1 MPSWKKI
8 ITSGSDAALNS
19 VTKTGDF
26 TLDVSGNITLDADG
40 AQIRLEDN
48 GTEFGRLSRVASD
61 LVIKSISNNN
71 DILLKGVDNS
81 STITALKLDMSE
93 AGNAQFNAKISG
105 SEIEASGDVI
115 AYGTSDERLKDNMV
129 YIGKPL
135 EKIDKIG
142 GYTFDW
148 NEKQQTFRG
157 KDIGVKAQEIEAVLP
172 EIVTTRASGYK
183 GVKYEK
189 IVPLLIEGIKALNQ
203 KVEHLENLLGKKIAP
218 KENS

>member
-48 GTEFGRLSRVASD
+48 GTEFGRFSRVASD

-71 DILLKGVDNS
+71 DILLKGVDNTA
-81 STITALKLDMSE
+81 TITALKLDMSE

>member
-71 DILLKGVDNS
+71 DILLKGVDNTA
-81 STITALKLDMSE
+81 TITALKLDMSE

>member
-40 AQIRLEDN
+40 AQIRLEDA

-71 DILLKGVDNS
+71 DILLKGVDNTA
-81 STITALKLDMSE
+81 TITALKLDMSE

-135 EKIDKIG
+135 EKIDEIG

>member
-1 MPSWKKI
+1 
-8 ITSGSDAALNS
+8 
-19 VTKTGDF
+19 
-26 TLDVSGNITLDADG
+26 
-40 AQIRLEDN
+40 
-48 GTEFGRLSRVASD
+48 
-61 LVIKSISNNN
+61 
-71 DILLKGVDNS
+71 
-81 STITALKLDMSE
+81 
-93 AGNAQFNAKISG
+93 
-105 SEIEASGDVI
+105 
-115 AYGTSDERLKDNMV
+115 MV

>member
-40 AQIRLEDN
+40 AQIRLEDA

-71 DILLKGVDNS
+71 DILLKGVDNTA
-81 STITALKLDMSE
+81 TITALKLDMSE